1 MQFIRFISQSIVFKN
16 NYKRMKELYPER
28 DGDPGP
34 VPVSVASL
42 AAVAAFAAF
51 SLAFHAFG
59 AQGWVPILDS
69 ANLALHEAGHPL
81 TGILSSRLAV
91 YGGTLFQLAFPVAVA
106 VHFHRR
112 GHAAGAAAGAV
123 WLGENLLN
131 VARYMADARVQE
143 LPLVGGG
150 DHDWAEIFS
159 RWHMLHL
166 DTRMAGFTR
175 IVAVLLVAGSVAW
188 LFRQWKDGKEADP

>member
-1 MQFIRFISQSIVFKN
+1 MN
-16 NYKRMKELYPER
+16 ELFPGQ
-28 DGDPGP
+28 DGDSGP
-34 VPVSVASL
+34 VPVSLASL
-42 AAVAAFAAF
+42 AAVAAFAAV
-51 SLAFHAFG
+51 SLAFHAFS

-91 YGGTLFQLAFPVAVA
+91 YGGTLFQLGFPVAVA
-106 VHFHRR
+106 VHFYRQ

-150 DHDWAEIFS
+150 DHDWTEIFT

-175 IVAVLLVAGSVAW
+175 FVAVALMAW
-188 LFRQWKDGKEADP
+188 ALWRLYRQWKADRSGTLV

>member
-1 MQFIRFISQSIVFKN
+1 MS
-16 NYKRMKELYPER
+16 ELFSGQ
-28 DGDPGP
+28 DGDSGP
-34 VPVSVASL
+34 VPVSLASL
-42 AAVAAFAAF
+42 AAVAAFAAV

-59 AQGWVPILDS
+59 DQGWVPILDS

-81 TGILSSRLAV
+81 TGILSNRLAV

-131 VARYMADARVQE
+131 VARYMADARVQL

-150 DHDWAEIFS
+150 DHDWTEIFS

-166 DTRMAGFTR
+166 DTRMAGLTR
-175 IVAVLLVAGSVAW
+175 IVAVLLMLGSVAW
-188 LFRQWKDGKEADP
+188 LFRLWKAGKDAEP